1 VDISENI
8 LLDYR
13 PHNWLFRHVLSV
25 VHQRCRRTTGM
36 SDSNFA
42 ILLVTSYFR
51 TLSLHELGTVPQA
64 VPYKQVKVFC
74 RLIIVLTCG
83 LGELAWG
90 AANLFIDRQ
99 TPLRTHETHQ

>member
-1 VDISENI
+1 
-8 LLDYR
+8 
-13 PHNWLFRHVLSV
+13 
-25 VHQRCRRTTGM
+25 M

>member
-1 VDISENI
+1 
-8 LLDYR
+8 
-13 PHNWLFRHVLSV
+13 
-25 VHQRCRRTTGM
+25 
-36 SDSNFA
+36 
-42 ILLVTSYFR
+42 
-51 TLSLHELGTVPQA
+51 LHELGTVPQA